1 MPESIQSSRFVS
13 HRARTSGEFDSRK
26 DSQSTNFEQRPQIFV
41 KLSFRELCHSKLS
54 GLHAFD
60 NMEFVEDLKATFKK
74 SKNRNK
80 HIIICSDFN
89 YDLFEYEHNG
99 HINGFLNNISSNLLQ
114 PRIMK
119 PKRIVKYN
127 RPSLV
132 DYICVNIYDKE
143 NHSGN
148 IIDKITDH
156 LPNFGIIRNMRNK
169 LQKQKFKIRNI

>member
-1 MPESIQSSRFVS
+1 M
-13 HRARTSGEFDSRK
+13 
-26 DSQSTNFEQRPQIFV
+26 
-41 KLSFRELCHSKLS
+41 CHSKLS

-132 DYICVNIYDKE
+132 DYIFVNIYDKE

-148 IIDKITDH
+148 IIDKITDISQI
-156 LPNFGIIRNMRNK
+156 LVLSEIWEISYKNKNLKLEIYENFWQNTSVISNN
-169 LQKQKFKIRNI
+169 